1 MYSLLVSHLVAE
13 QNVGELPLDAS
24 RYLEYT
30 DEALSL
36 QLRGLSTDAVA
47 SIVTWPCLVMDEGR
61 GNEPAFLREIV
72 SVRRVGR
79 NVAFTLKKPPD
90 PLTLSNDEIW
100 RLRTALDIGEFEF
113 SRNHFAV
120 KDQDLFAVLAGAG
133 SNISDELRRTFRQ
146 RPLPAPPR
154 SILISARDVIGNLG
168 HTEIDDI
175 LLEIG
180 IDDLR
185 ADRSV
190 GSRRDRANA
199 IIKYCFDHPE
209 ATTAENSLLGP
220 FLVKTAG
227 LVPEASEREEPPA
240 SSSSVVSSI
249 GTPTVPTASPPQ
261 QRSPNRVFIV
271 HGRDEA
277 ARKNV
282 TDFLQSVGLV
292 GIVLHEQPNMGRH
305 LLTKFIDEAE
315 LVTFAIILMTGD
327 DIGGLA
333 GSSDSRPRARQNVVL
348 ELGYFLA
355 HLGQARVCALV
366 APNLETPSDFD
377 GIVYIGMSADG
388 HWKTILLRELEAAEM
403 PVTRMLS

>member
-1 MYSLLVSHLVAE
+1 MYSLFVSHLVAE
-13 QNVGELPLDAS
+13 ENVGELPIDAS

-30 DEALSL
+30 DESVSL

-72 SVRRVGR
+72 SVRRTGR

-90 PLTLSNDEIW
+90 PLPLSNDEVW
-100 RLRTALDIGEFEF
+100 RLRSALDIGEFEF

-120 KDQDLFAVLAGAG
+120 KDQDLLAVLATSG
-133 SNISDELRRTFRQ
+133 SSISDELRRTFWQ
-146 RPLPAPPR
+146 SPLPAPTR
-154 SILISARDVIGNLG
+154 STLIQARDVIGNLK
-168 HTEIDDI
+168 HTEIDDL

-180 IDDLR
+180 IHDLH
-185 ADRSV
+185 ADRSL

-199 IIKYCFDHPE
+199 VIKYCFDHPE

-220 FLVKTAG
+220 FLVRAAG
-227 LVPEASEREEPPA
+227 LVPEAPKRGEAPTRSFE
-240 SSSSVVSSI
+240 VVSS
-249 GTPTVPTASPPQ
+249 GATQTRPTVTQPQ

-277 ARKNV
+277 ARGSV
-282 TDFLQSVGLV
+282 TEFLQSVGLV

-315 LVTFAIILMTGD
+315 LVTFAIILMTAD
-327 DIGGLA
+327 DVGGLS
-333 GSSDSRPRARQNVVL
+333 GTSDSRPRARQNVVL

-355 HLGQARVCALV
+355 HLGQARVCALI
-366 APNLETPSDFD
+366 APDLETPSDFD
-377 GIVYIGMSADG
+377 GIAYIRMSADG
-388 HWKTILLRELEAAEM
+388 GWKTILLRELEAAEM
-403 PVTRMLS
+403 PVTRILP